1 MSTEGAHG
9 LRGFDLTE
17 RGIANP
23 REPRPVKPSARR
35 DGALPVAAYVAT
47 QAPCSSTPWTPVE
60 SPSSRAG
67 VHERPRMPLDGLM
80 PSPIPGTRAA
90 GYVGAV
96 GDRTIATAVGGPAA
110 GPRILVQT
118 SARVRDLRARL
129 QKAPGE

>member
-1 MSTEGAHG
+1 MSTEGAYG

-17 RGIANP
+17 GGIANP

-35 DGALPVAAYVAT
+35 DGAVPVAAYVAT

-96 GDRTIATAVGGPAA
+96 GGPAA

-118 SARVRDLRARL
+118 SARVRDCALDCRRRL
-129 QKAPGE
+129 VSDGVVRPA